1 MLGFDSKLFLQ
12 DNGLCFLMETSAA
25 LLFLPAYILVDSV
38 SIMHTCIFVVLVF
51 VFSVSVAAASMAHFI
66 F

>member
-12 DNGLCFLMETSAA
+12 DNGLFLMETSAA

-38 SIMHTCIFVVLVF
+38 SIVHTCIFVVLVF

>member
-12 DNGLCFLMETSAA
+12 DNGLFLMETSAA

-51 VFSVSVAAASMAHFI
+51 VFSVGVAAASMAHFI

>member
-1 MLGFDSKLFLQ
+1 
-12 DNGLCFLMETSAA
+12 METSAA

-51 VFSVSVAAASMAHFI
+51 SVSVAAASMAHFI
-66 F
+66 L

>member
-12 DNGLCFLMETSAA
+12 DNGLCLLMETSAA

-51 VFSVSVAAASMAHFI
+51 SVSVAAASMAHFI